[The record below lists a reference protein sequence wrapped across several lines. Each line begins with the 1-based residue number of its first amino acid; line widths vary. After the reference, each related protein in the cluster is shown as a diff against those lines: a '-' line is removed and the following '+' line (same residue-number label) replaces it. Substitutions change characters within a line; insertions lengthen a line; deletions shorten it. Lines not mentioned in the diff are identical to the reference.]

1 VTSDPERVWVEA
13 YTLVLRGLIRMEAA
27 ASAGP
32 APREGSLLA
41 VPYATE
47 LAGVCL
53 RYLAAASRSS
63 LADVLEELWKQ
74 NANEDSRAR
83 RARLGAKFNR
93 FVAQDDDEEGNT
105 T

>member
-1 VTSDPERVWVEA
+1 MTTDPEGQWIES
-13 YTLVLRGLIRMEAA
+13 YTRILRGLVRMEMA

-32 APREGSLLA
+32 EPREGSLLA

-53 RYLAAASRSS
+53 RYLAAASRCS

-93 FVAQDDDEEGNT
+93 FVAQDDDDAA
-105 T
+105 